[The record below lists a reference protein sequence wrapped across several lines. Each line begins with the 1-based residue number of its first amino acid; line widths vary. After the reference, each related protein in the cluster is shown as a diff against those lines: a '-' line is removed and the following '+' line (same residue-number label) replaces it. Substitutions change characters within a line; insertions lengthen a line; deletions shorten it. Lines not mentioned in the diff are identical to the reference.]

1 MKKILI
7 LLVTILAVACSK
19 DDNKIN
25 NNNNNN
31 NSGGGGNTSTP
42 TVQYDNLSVA
52 TQTLTFTTLSSTQN
66 LTITAGSGSYSATVV
81 VPIVNVKVVSNTLEI
96 TSVATGTTT
105 ITVVDTKSQ
114 QKAEIPVVVK
124 TLYTVDANGTITHS
138 DRHNFA
144 DDTDLVLSDVKAV
157 ADGVFKGFGEFKSI
171 TTNGVENFGKLAFAS
186 CQQVENIT
194 LKGVKYIG
202 VAAFQFNSSV
212 KTVTI
217 TGVNDSELK
226 IAKEGFATCALLETV
241 VLPAQTKE
249 IGGNAFLQCR
259 QLTVVKC
266 AAIEAPKVFRTTFPS
281 LIAGTE
287 RVLYVPKGSKEKYEA
302 DANWKDKFS
311 RIEETDF

>member
-25 NNNNNN
+25 NNSNN

-42 TVQYDNLSVA
+42 TVQYDNLNVV
-52 TQTLTFTTLSSTQN
+52 TQTLTFTTLSSTQT

-105 ITVVDTKSQ
+105 ITVVDTKTQ

-171 TTNGVENFGKLAFAS
+171 TTNGVENFGKLAFAY
-186 CQQVENIT
+186 CQQVEQIT
-194 LKGVKYIG
+194 LNGVKNIG
-202 VAAFQFNSSV
+202 LGAFQFNASLQ
-212 KTVTI
+212 TLTI
-217 TGVNDSELK
+217 TGVENEELK
-226 IAKEGFATCALLETV
+226 VSQEAFASCAELKTV
-241 VLPAQTKE
+241 ALPAQTKE
-249 IGGNAFLQCR
+249 IGKNAFFQCR
-259 QLTVVKC
+259 QIAVVKC
-266 AAIEAPKVFRTTFPS
+266 AAVEPPKVFRGTFPS

-311 RIEETDF
+311 HIEETDF

>member
-25 NNNNNN
+25 NNSNN

-52 TQTLTFTTLSSTQN
+52 TQTLTFITLSSTQT
-66 LTITAGSGSYSATVV
+66 LTITAGSGSYSATVAT
-81 VPIVNVKVVSNTLEI
+81 PIVSVKVVSNTLEI

-144 DDTDLVLSDVKAV
+144 DDTDLVLSGAKAV
-157 ADGVFKGFGEFKSI
+157 DEGVFKGFGEFKSI
-171 TTNGVENFGKLAFAS
+171 TTNGVENFGKLAFAY
-186 CQQVENIT
+186 CQQVEQIT
-194 LKGVKYIG
+194 LNGVKNIG
-202 VAAFQFNSSV
+202 LGAFQFNASLQ
-212 KTVTI
+212 TLTI
-217 TGVNDSELK
+217 TGVENEELK
-226 IAKEGFATCALLETV
+226 VSQEAFASCAELKTV
-241 VLPAQTKE
+241 ALPAQTKE
-249 IGGNAFLQCR
+249 IGKNAFFQCR
-259 QLTVVKC
+259 QIAVVKC
-266 AAIEAPKVFRTTFPS
+266 AAVEPPKVFRGTFPN
-281 LIAGTE
+281 LISGTQ
-287 RVLYVPKGSKEKYEA
+287 RVLFVPKGSKEKYEA
-302 DANWKDKFS
+302 VDNWKSKFN

>member
-1 MKKILI
+1 M
-7 LLVTILAVACSK
+7 
-19 DDNKIN
+19 
-25 NNNNNN
+25 
-31 NSGGGGNTSTP
+31 
-42 TVQYDNLSVA
+42 
-52 TQTLTFTTLSSTQN
+52 
-66 LTITAGSGSYSATVV
+66 
-81 VPIVNVKVVSNTLEI
+81 
-96 TSVATGTTT
+96 
-105 ITVVDTKSQ
+105 
-114 QKAEIPVVVK
+114 
-124 TLYTVDANGTITHS
+124 
-138 DRHNFA
+138 
-144 DDTDLVLSDVKAV
+144 VLSDVKAV

-186 CQQVENIT
+186 CQQVEKIT

-266 AAIEAPKVFRTTFPS
+266 AAIEPPKVFRTTFPS

>member
-105 ITVVDTKSQ
+105 ITVVDTKTQ

-124 TLYTVDANGTITHS
+124 TLYMVDANGTITHS

-171 TTNGVENFGKLAFAS
+171 TTNGVENFGKLAFAY
-186 CQQVENIT
+186 CQQVEQIT
-194 LKGVKYIG
+194 LNGVKNIG
-202 VAAFQFNSSV
+202 LGAFQFNASLQ
-212 KTVTI
+212 TLTI
-217 TGVNDSELK
+217 TGVENEELK
-226 IAKEGFATCALLETV
+226 VSQEAFASCAELKTV
-241 VLPAQTKE
+241 ALPAQTKE
-249 IGGNAFLQCR
+249 IGKNAFFQCR
-259 QLTVVKC
+259 QIAVVKC
-266 AAIEAPKVFRTTFPS
+266 AAVEPPKVFRGTFPN
-281 LIAGTE
+281 LISGTQ
-287 RVLYVPKGSKEKYEA
+287 RVLFVPKGSKEKYEA
-302 DANWKDKFS
+302 VDNWKSKFN

>member
-19 DDNKIN
+19 DDNKI
-25 NNNNNN
+25 NNNN

-52 TQTLTFTTLSSTQN
+52 TQTLTFTTLSSTQT
-66 LTITAGSGSYSATVV
+66 LTVTAGSGSYSATVV

-105 ITVVDTKSQ
+105 ITVVDTKTQ

-124 TLYTVDANGTITHS
+124 TLYMVDANGTITHS

-226 IAKEGFATCALLETV
+226 IAKEGFATCALLEIV

-249 IGGNAFLQCR
+249 IGKNAFFQCR
-259 QLTVVKC
+259 QIAVVKC
-266 AAIEAPKVFRTTFPS
+266 AAVEPPKVFRGTFPN
-281 LIAGTE
+281 LISGTQ
-287 RVLYVPKGSKEKYEA
+287 RVLFVPKGSKEKYEA
-302 DANWKDKFS
+302 VDNWKSKFN